1 MTTTQVLPADLADDA
16 LVLDVRE
23 QDEWD
28 EGHAP
33 GAVHI
38 PLSGLAERVGDL
50 PQVDGTLPI
59 ACKAGGRSA
68 RAVQWLAHQGFDV
81 VNLDGGMMSWAA
93 ASKPMVSETGSD
105 PRVK

>member
-1 MTTTQVLPADLADDA
+1 MPQVSPADLPDDA

-33 GAVHI
+33 QAVHI
-38 PLSGLAERVGDL
+38 PLSQLVERLGEL
-50 PQVDGTLPI
+50 PHVDGTLPVT
-59 ACKAGGRSA
+59 CKAGGRSA
-68 RAVQWLAHQGFDV
+68 QAVTWLAQQGYDV
-81 VNLDGGMMSWAA
+81 ANVDGGMMAWAA
-93 ASKPMVSETGSD
+93 ASKPMVADGGSA